1 MDWRLDYILRPRK
14 KTLIK
19 VCFHGRLLPFLLLSL
34 QLLEE
39 STSVSGFVRDL
50 THLVDQLET
59 GGCVSVPFDLPPV
72 DYYTKITDH
81 LAKVGW
87 RK

>member
-1 MDWRLDYILRPRK
+1 M
-14 KTLIK
+14 
-19 VCFHGRLLPFLLLSL
+19 
-34 QLLEE
+34 
-39 STSVSGFVRDL
+39 SGFVRDL